1 MMEGNIRMKNRELK
15 TIDEAEAM
23 LIQNQRDSMLL
34 SLLYVTRQLGEI
46 EGIIST
52 QSQPDEKLLKV
63 QKDFERLYERMI
75 EDAGIEQLPESD
87 IGGIGRDAS

>member
-1 MMEGNIRMKNRELK
+1 MKNRELK

>member
-1 MMEGNIRMKNRELK
+1 MEGNIRMKNRELK